1 MAKQK
6 TPAIKVCKFHPLGV
20 FCSPAEIKDNH
31 CKACGW
37 NPEVLDARITA
48 MKKGSPDKGQK
59 K

>member
-1 MAKQK
+1 MTKQK

-20 FCSPAEIKDNH
+20 FCTPAEIKDNH

-48 MKKGSPDKGQK
+48 MKKGSPDKG
-59 K
+59 